1 MPLTIDDQGRDN
13 IISYLEADAS
23 QLNGAIKIRGNR
35 NRLTI
40 GQRAFSGNI
49 NVSLGTRS
57 TVEIGENCNL
67 GSLFI
72 YGGKDA
78 EVSIGGNTTFN
89 GFTRLLLHE
98 KGNVTI
104 GAGCLFASQIDVTIS
119 DMHSII
125 DAQSRQR
132 LNPARDVTI
141 GDRVWVGQRAM
152 ILKGSHI
159 EAGSIIG
166 AAALVTGHV
175 AGDSLAMGVPAKVT
189 RSGVTWAHKLL

>member
-1 MPLTIDDQGRDN
+1 MPLTIDNRGRDN
-13 IISYLEADAS
+13 VISYLEADAS

-35 NRLTI
+35 NSLTI
-40 GQRAFSGNI
+40 GQHALSSNI
-49 NVSLGTRS
+49 DVSLGTRC

-72 YGGKDA
+72 YAAKDA
-78 EVSIGGNTTFN
+78 QVSIGGNTIFN
-89 GFTRLLLHE
+89 GFSRLLLHE
-98 KGNVTI
+98 KGKITI

-141 GDRVWVGQRAM
+141 EDRVWVGQRAM

-159 EAGSIIG
+159 EAGSING
-166 AAALVTGHV
+166 AAALVSGHV
-175 AGDSLAMGVPAKVT
+175 AADSLVMGVPAKVT
-189 RSGVTWAHKLL
+189 RSGVTWTHKLL